1 MARYGETPA
10 ILLSKLNPVAIQAA
24 VRNNQILTPKKA
36 LLCDSV
42 SLANIGRT
50 YGKETPIILLQT
62 WVDNLGRFVGV
73 KEKADEYQLREL
85 AELFYQEAFF
95 LKIVEI
101 GLFFNNVKKGKYGKF
116 FGAID
121 PLVVLT
127 MLSEFLG
134 ERTAAYRDILKQQE
148 KEIRENSAGWEKHRE
163 YYAKIYLE
171 KQRQKEEALSEFNDI
186 SEVIDAY
193 YGIKK

>member
-1 MARYGETPA
+1 M
-10 ILLSKLNPVAIQAA
+10 LSKLNPVVIQAA
-24 VRNNQILTPKKA
+24 VRNNQILTHKKA

-62 WVDNLGRFVGV
+62 WVDNLGQFVGV

-121 PLVVLT
+121 PLLVLT
-127 MLSEFLG
+127 MLSEYLS
-134 ERTAAYRDILKQQE
+134 ERTAAYRDIIKQE
-148 KEIRENSAGWEKHRE
+148 ERSRREDSAGWEKHRE

-171 KQRQKEEALSEFNDI
+171 KQRQREQAIEEVDEI
-186 SEVIDAY
+186 SDAIDAF
-193 YGIKK
+193 YGIKKEQ